1 MSTKRSIREARLN
14 QNLTLDKHLWFL
26 TYVKLWCEM
35 LAVIGR
41 NEARLRPR
49 VNEHPSRN

>member
-1 MSTKRSIREARLN
+1 MFWKTVSGYKRSIREARLN

-41 NEARLRPR
+41 N
-49 VNEHPSRN
+49 